1 MSTRRSTRISNRLQ
15 IRSSGFSLVEVMV
28 SFTLLAGGLAG
39 VAYMQNLSMQFGQE
53 SYNRSQILVSA
64 NELIDGMRALR
75 IAANNDDTVTA
86 EYTADLEPADQPC
99 NPNLATPRNDLICFN
114 QEVAKNLPYGTTSVS
129 VNPDDDSYFDIRV
142 FWSDRGLTEQAGFS
156 NADISRADVNLNN
169 EPDCNAATNRI
180 WSSPPDITFQTGN
193 GPPPNK
199 HLCMIQHTWS
209 VRILDPSVL

>member
-1 MSTRRSTRISNRLQ
+1 
-15 IRSSGFSLVEVMV
+15 MV

-75 IAANNDDTVTA
+75 IAANNDDEDIV
-86 EYTADLEPADQPC
+86 DLYRVPLNQTEVGESCDLNNPDC
-99 NPNLATPRNDLICFN
+99 NPSLATPRSDLIRFHK
-114 QEVAKNLPYGTTSVS
+114 EVAKNLPYGTTSVS

-156 NADISRADVNLNN
+156 NADINRVDVNLNN
-169 EPDCNAATNRI
+169 PGACNAATNRR
-180 WSSPPDITFQTGN
+180 WSSDIAFPTGN
-193 GPPPNK
+193 GPPQD
-199 HLCMIQHTWS
+199 LCMIQHTWS